1 MSKETSSLPVVST
14 VMSLVNT
21 QSVLMSIGADLQL
34 LSLIVAD
41 VTEELVFMLKVT
53 LSPTLTVFP
62 GIT

>member
-53 LSPTLTVFP
+53 LSPTLTVFL